1 MNETIEKNIAAE
13 DLWSWSKGMWALLL
27 FASLLTLNFAHAS
40 NQTKEDTYALATG
53 KAGSQRLDLQN
64 KMMSEDA
71 YRQLEKAGLSEDQTV
86 WDIGCGNGAM
96 TVYLAQ
102 KVGKKGHVYAI
113 DINEAQIE
121 VAKEKIA
128 TEGLTNVTFIHGDI
142 ATQKDLPLG
151 NADLVYMRLVLMHV
165 KNPASVI
172 TVVKNI
178 LKDGGVAVS
187 QESTMKTIY
196 SSSENPVF
204 KEYAHTL
211 LALGDKLGVDYNVG
225 EKLSTLYQQAG
236 FVNVQ
241 TDYSQQ
247 KRTVAQLKELV
258 SNGIEWKNRAI
269 AAGVTTPERMAVIER
284 TIKEWPDDDQ
294 DFFFATA
301 KQAHVLAWKRKL

>member
-1 MNETIEKNIAAE
+1 MTEIIEKHLASIG
-13 DLWSWSKGMWALLL
+13 LWTVLL
-27 FASLLTLNFAHAS
+27 FASLLVLNFAHAS
-40 NQTKEDTYALATG
+40 DQTNEDSYALATG

-71 YRQLEKAGLSEDQTV
+71 YRQLEKAGLSEGQTV

-113 DINEAQIE
+113 DISEAQIK

-142 ATQKDLPLG
+142 RTKKDLPLG
-151 NADLVYMRLVLMHV
+151 RADLVYMRLVLMHV
-165 KNPASVI
+165 KDPASVI
-172 TVVKNI
+172 VVIRNL

-187 QESTMKTIY
+187 QESIMKTIY

-204 KEYAHTL
+204 KEYVQTL
-211 LALGDKLGVDYNVG
+211 VALGDKLGVDYNVG
-225 EKLSTLYQQAG
+225 EKLGILFEKAG
-236 FVNVQ
+236 YVNVQ

-247 KRTVAQLKELV
+247 KKSIAQMKELV
-258 SNGIEWKNRAI
+258 SKGIEWKNRAI
-269 AAGVTTPERMAVIER
+269 EAGVTTPERMQVIER
-284 TIKEWPDDDQ
+284 TIKEWPDDDK

-301 KQAHVLAWKRKL
+301 KQVHVLAWKEKP